1 MKHVLDIHGGIR
13 WLSIQSLSLPL
24 HHDWQYPRICVL
36 RVPRVDEVVGVI
48 GQNGLFRVATLYFES
63 RTADLM
69 PADGG
74 EPQLKGIL
82 WGALQPPQLKD

>member
-1 MKHVLDIHGGIR
+1 MAVHTE
-13 WLSIQSLSLPL
+13 SLTSTPSRLATPT
-24 HHDWQYPRICVL
+24 DL
-36 RVPRVDEVVGVI
+36 RVESPRVDEVVGVI

-63 RTADLM
+63 RTADLT

-74 EPQLKGIL
+74 GPQLKGIL